1 MFSYTLLRVEKQVI
15 SRREFTSYWL
25 LIESTVLSIY
35 TSCNT
40 LSRELCEAVLNRIS
54 HGTDSSRRCDKFDR
68 IFHIRTK
75 VKNTFCGF
83 RVFNPNEFVT
93 H

>member
-1 MFSYTLLRVEKQVI
+1 MKTDIYINLFLVRVRVRVRVRDEITCGEVTQHFLNPFMQ
-15 SRREFTSYWL
+15 SGLFYNNAL
-25 LIESTVLSIY
+25 
-35 TSCNT
+35 
-40 LSRELCEAVLNRIS
+40 LNRIS

-75 VKNTFCGF
+75 VKNMFCGF

>member
-1 MFSYTLLRVEKQVI
+1 MKNIRFFLSENCPFLVVKFSI
-15 SRREFTSYWL
+15 HSNRR
-25 LIESTVLSIY
+25 
-35 TSCNT
+35 
-40 LSRELCEAVLNRIS
+40 VLNRIS

-93 H
+93 L

>member
-1 MFSYTLLRVEKQVI
+1 MSGHMKILVI
-15 SRREFTSYWL
+15 DDVWTAL
-25 LIESTVLSIY
+25 
-35 TSCNT
+35 
-40 LSRELCEAVLNRIS
+40 LNRIS
-54 HGTDSSRRCDKFDR
+54 HGTDFSRRCDKFDR